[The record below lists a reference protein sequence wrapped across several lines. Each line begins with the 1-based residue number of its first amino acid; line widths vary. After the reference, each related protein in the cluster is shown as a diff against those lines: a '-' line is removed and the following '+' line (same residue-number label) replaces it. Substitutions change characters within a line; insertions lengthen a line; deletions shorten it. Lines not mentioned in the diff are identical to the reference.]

1 MKRMLCGFRSLKVVR
16 FYAAVRKCFI
26 AGFTVPD
33 SNEGSNEG
41 ATWLVV
47 VCGRRADIKNSG

>member
-1 MKRMLCGFRSLKVVR
+1 MLCGFRSLKVVR